1 MKTTFRALVAVALL
15 GGFYLLVALIV
26 VGAVVLD
33 IAVIQRG
40 GDGLQAAVILT
51 LAALAL
57 IRALI
62 VVSIQQSGEPP
73 GIEVTP
79 DDEPVLWQTV
89 NELAEQVQTAPPDEI
104 RIVGDVNAAVS
115 EDTKFLGLKATRRRM
130 YIGMPLL
137 TTMTV
142 DEMRSIL
149 GHELGHYSGSHT
161 RLGAPVYRGRTSLIA
176 TVQGLEKHPFVRRI
190 FVGYAKFFFR
200 VSQSVSRRQE
210 LEADQHS
217 VTIAGRAAASSA
229 LRKVHG
235 LAPAWDYFIENY
247 ARLIGPANARPADM
261 FGGFHSLVSDPVR
274 QREMA
279 AMISEQGGHSPYDSH
294 PSLPDRLANIERQ
307 PDQPI
312 TPDERPAIM
321 LLRDPSTATQTATTW
336 FLSEEALAMPAV
348 SWEDIVARGM
358 YVVSNRNPAADLA
371 ILGQRL
377 LGAAQPTL
385 DAAFEVMLR
394 GQAEEL
400 RTALVQVEGW
410 PDDPRLLDHL
420 IARALEAALIEH
432 GSAYW
437 ALSWSS
443 SPRLL
448 DTNGNEI
455 KLDEF
460 AASIVA
466 DPGSQIP
473 AVRDWL
479 ARSGIGVDYVP
490 SFALD
495 PARPSAPVP
504 ETTT

>member
-1 MKTTFRALVAVALL
+1 MRTTLRALVAVALL
-15 GGFYLLVALIV
+15 GGFYLLVGLVVAAAVVIDVALIV
-26 VGAVVLD
+26 
-33 IAVIQRG
+33 RG
-40 GDGLQAAVILT
+40 DGQGLQAAIAIT
-51 LAALAL
+51 LVAFAL
-57 IRALI
+57 IRALV
-62 VVSIQQSGEPP
+62 VVSRQQMGEPP
-73 GIEVTP
+73 GIPVSP
-79 DDEPVLWQTV
+79 DDEPALWQTV
-89 NELAEQVQTAPPDEI
+89 DQLAEQVQTAPPDEI

-161 RLGAPVYRGRTSLIA
+161 RLGAPVYRGRTSLVA
-176 TVQGLEKHPFVRRI
+176 TVQGLDNHPLVRKI

-210 LEADQHS
+210 LEADEHS
-217 VTIAGRAAASSA
+217 VAIAGRAAASSA

-235 LAPAWDYFIENY
+235 LAPAWGYFIENY

-279 AMISEQGGHSPYDSH
+279 AMISEEREHSPYDSH

-307 PDQPI
+307 PDRQI
-312 TPDERPAIM
+312 EPDERPAIV
-321 LLRDPSTATQTATTW
+321 LLRDPSSATQKATEW
-336 FLSEEALAMPAV
+336 FLSEEALAMPTA

-371 ILGQRL
+371 LLGQRL
-377 LGAAQPTL
+377 TGAPHPYL
-385 DAAFEVMLR
+385 DTAFEAMLR
-394 GQAEEL
+394 GQSEEL
-400 RTALVQVEGW
+400 RAALVNVEGW
-410 PDDPRLLDHL
+410 PDDARLLDHV

-443 SPRLL
+443 QPRLL
-448 DTNGNEI
+448 DLNGQEL
-455 KLDEF
+455 KLDDF
-460 AASIVA
+460 AAAIVA
-466 DPGSQIP
+466 DPASQVP

-479 ARSGIGVDYVP
+479 TRSGIGSDYTP
-490 SFALD
+490 QYSLD
-495 PARPSAPVP
+495 PARSADAQP
-504 ETTT
+504 TA